1 MKIQYVSF
9 MVLPNMHNEEI
20 DNFRTFFVDACRNIS
35 KILILL

>member
-1 MKIQYVSF
+1 

-20 DNFRTFFVDACRNIS
+20 DNFKTFFVGTGRGIS